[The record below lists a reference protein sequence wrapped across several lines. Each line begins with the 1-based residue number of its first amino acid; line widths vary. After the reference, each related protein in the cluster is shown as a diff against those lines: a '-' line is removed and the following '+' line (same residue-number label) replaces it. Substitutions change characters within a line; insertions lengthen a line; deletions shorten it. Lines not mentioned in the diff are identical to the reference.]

1 MPKTLRQK
9 KRGNF
14 SYRRNAK
21 ILRKRSVRGKRSVLH
36 RLSVRRRQSV
46 RRRSLIHRKKIRG
59 GKIIKDDLDSIDKQI
74 EDFKQLFVKETFT
87 WVHWDIDKL
96 LKNYYERDETWTY
109 LSFYNLKP
117 AVTPTPPER
126 VSEIYKKFRR
136 TPNTPKTVS
145 RPTSEFD
152 VLKRLQ
158 EVIDSEEARI
168 LKDSIK
174 TYLNPDNLKEFENSA
189 NLPESLAKCL
199 NQFQNVDF
207 KFERSDGEYYAE
219 IDTPQ
224 QYYITIPILTY
235 ICNKYVKNSEYIRQ
249 DADGERKFDFFE
261 NFQKFITDY
270 NANAENEKI
279 INKTQFLQ
287 STKHETDF
295 FPLPD
300 LLSEFDFTEKA
311 AERLWKLFYDVYPH
325 PTIVETQNFENNKKE
340 YADRIKKKKDQIE
353 KERRD
358 VEHYWSQTD
367 QYGRR

>member
-1 MPKTLRQK
+1 M
-9 KRGNF
+9 
-14 SYRRNAK
+14 
-21 ILRKRSVRGKRSVLH
+21 
-36 RLSVRRRQSV
+36 
-46 RRRSLIHRKKIRG
+46 
-59 GKIIKDDLDSIDKQI
+59 DSINQQI
-74 EDFKQLFVKETFT
+74 ESFKELFDKEKFT
-87 WVHWDIDKL
+87 WVHWDIDKIL
-96 LKNYYERDETWTY
+96 LDNYKRDRTWTY

-117 AVTPTPPER
+117 AFTPTPPER
-126 VSEIYKKFRR
+126 VSTIYKQFRR

-145 RPTSEFD
+145 SPTSAFD

-174 TYLNPDNLKEFENSA
+174 TYLNPDNLKEFENSVK
-189 NLPESLAKCL
+189 PELLAECL

-207 KFERSDGEYYAE
+207 KFERSDGEYYAK

-249 DADGERKFDFFE
+249 DADGERKIDFFE

-270 NANAENEKI
+270 NGNAENEKI

-287 STKHETDF
+287 GTKPKTDF

-325 PTIVETQNFENNKKE
+325 PTIEDIQNFEAKKKE
-340 YADRIKKKKDQIE
+340 YEDRIKKDEEDEQRARAHADWIAENQEWYK
-353 KERRD
+353 R
-358 VEHYWSQTD
+358 S
-367 QYGRR
+367 